1 MIRTFAGAGE
11 ATASRTHLLSM
22 VNRLRGR
29 GGRTVLVARV
39 AKYLHPRGRI
49 TAAEVVTVATANPT
63 LFTLSNGNANITL
76 TAAGLRAARSRMS
89 PRYAVK

>member
-11 ATASRTHLLSM
+11 TVSSRTHLLAM

-29 GGRTVLVARV
+29 SGRTILVARV
-39 AKYLHPRGRI
+39 ARYLHPRGRV
-49 TAAEVVTVATANPT
+49 TAAEVVTVAQANPT

-76 TAAGLRAARSRMS
+76 TGAGLRAARSRMS
-89 PRYAVK
+89 PRYAIK